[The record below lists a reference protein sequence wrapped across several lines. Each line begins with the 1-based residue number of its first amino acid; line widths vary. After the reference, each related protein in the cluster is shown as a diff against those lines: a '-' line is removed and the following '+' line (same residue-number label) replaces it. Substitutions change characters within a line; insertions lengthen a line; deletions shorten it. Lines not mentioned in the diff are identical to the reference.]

1 MGETMRVSIAQ
12 PAYLP
17 WCGLFERIR
26 MSDLHIVLDH
36 VPMSGGENRN
46 KIRTPQGWQMLTV
59 PIKKVQGQPISEIEI
74 ADDPHWRRKHLEAI
88 RVNYARA
95 DFFDYYFPLLE
106 HLMSKEAISFNGL
119 SWQIFNFLRYNF
131 ECVKCHVKKS
141 SDLKARGSKS
151 DLNLNLCKE
160 VGATTFIVGPG
171 TYSFLDKDSFA
182 QAGIKIE
189 LHDYQTPI
197 YRQCWPG
204 EFVPN
209 MSAIDALFNLG
220 RLP

>member
-1 MGETMRVSIAQ
+1 VGEAMRVSIAQ

-36 VPMSGGENRN
+36 VPMSGEENRN
-46 KIRTPQGWQMLTV
+46 KIRTPQGFQTLTV
-59 PIKKVQGQPISEIEI
+59 PLKKVQGQPISEIEI

-88 RVNYARA
+88 RVSYARTE
-95 DFFDYYFPLLE
+95 FFKKHQGWLE
-106 HLMSKEAISFNGL
+106 RIYDHDWTSFQALCGIITGNL
-119 SWQIFNFLRYNF
+119 SGCF
-131 ECVKCHVKKS
+131 EIGSEIKFSSMMKS
-141 SDLKARGSKS
+141 RGSKS

-189 LHDYQTPI
+189 LHDYQTPV

-209 MSAIDALFNLG
+209 LSAIDALFNLG